1 MNSDGNNEQA
11 GTAGTNSLLFSLSSE
26 IAGVVERAAPSV
38 VRVDDGSRLTATG
51 LVWRQDGIILTT
63 SHGVERDE
71 DLAVELAGSGES
83 ARRLPATLVGRDPDT
98 DLAVLRVQAT
108 GLPALEQAG
117 FDDARVGHLV
127 LALGRPGQSG
137 LQATLGIVSAR
148 QESQTGDTPEYILH
162 TDAVLYPGFSGGPLV
177 DMRGRVAGVLNR
189 GFGRGSGIALGTPL
203 AARVADAL
211 VTRGTVARGY
221 LGVRTQL
228 VALPGPLRATLPLA
242 NQERGLLVVGV
253 EANSPAENGGLGLGD
268 LLLAVNGQAVDDVD
282 TLRAHLRAHLAGETV
297 ALGIVRGGVRQDL
310 HVTLGAES

>member
-1 MNSDGNNEQA
+1 MHSSEQA
-11 GTAGTNSLLFSLSSE
+11 MGAGGLLFNLSNE
-26 IAGVVERAAPSV
+26 IADVVAHVAPSI

-51 LVWRQDGIILTT
+51 LIWREDGIILTT

-71 DLAVELAGSGES
+71 ELAIELADGVT
-83 ARRLPATLVGRDPDT
+83 RLPATLAGRDPDT

-108 GLPALEQAG
+108 GLPAIERTGL
-117 FDDARVGHLV
+117 DDARVGHLV

-189 GFGRGSGIALGTPL
+189 GFGRGAGIALGTPL

-211 VTRGTVARGY
+211 LTKGSVSRGY

-228 VALPGPLRATLPLA
+228 VALPGTLRDALGLTH
-242 NQERGLLVVGV
+242 QDRGLLVVGV
-253 EANSPAENGGLGLGD
+253 EAGSPAEKGGLGLGD

-282 TLRAHLRAHLAGETV
+282 TLRAHLRARTAGETV
-297 ALGIVRGGVRQDL
+297 ALGIVRGGARQDL